1 MLALFTALAGAEGAA
16 LLLRPNRLGLPAL
29 GLVTPGSPGPRT
41 GPGSGILCC
50 CWRGSGMAA
59 PAVGVTCVVMCR
71 LAGPPPPPPAPAPPP
86 PPPAQRIVIS
96 HEHGGVARLQAPH
109 YGGVC

>member
-71 LAGPPPPPPAPAPPP
+71 GGGGRE
-86 PPPAQRIVIS
+86 AQRIVIS